1 MSWDLIEKQV
11 ECCDDAFSSF
21 GFDSS
26 AVETMLFV
34 AKQISCVLH
43 ELDDIAFQDGFD
55 YPSITYKE
63 AMLQNSSEYVNNP
76 TPENMTRLSLETV
89 VQIINDTLGE
99 YEIEASVKDGNK
111 GLVVNGYDYDA
122 DEYDFLKDLIEEKNQ
137 IMFRLPNNMTLDLS
151 EESASL
157 TYIKQENGIDVEKGF
172 NICTYEG
179 KIMVS
184 CPSDNGDR
192 ISSIPVESV
201 EKAEDIFRNMLK
213 ENQEWKTLSVRVNDM
228 ECDTITRDA
237 LKEKAEPR
245 HTIER

>member
-26 AVETMLFV
+26 AVETMLYV
-34 AKQISCVLH
+34 AEQISCVLH
-43 ELDDIAFQDGFD
+43 ELDNIAYQNGFD
-55 YPSITYKE
+55 YPSIVYKE
-63 AMLQNSSEYVNNP
+63 AMLQNSCEP

-99 YEIEASVKDGNK
+99 YGIEASVKDGNK

-122 DEYDFLKDLIEEKNQ
+122 DEYDFLRDLIEEKNQ
-137 IMFRLPNNMTLDLS
+137 IMFRLPNDMTLDLS
-151 EESASL
+151 EESLSL
-157 TYIKQENGIDVEKGF
+157 SYIKQEDGIDVEKSF
-172 NICTYEG
+172 NICTYED

-192 ISSIPVESV
+192 IRSIPVESV
-201 EKAEDIFRNMLK
+201 EKAEDVLRDMLK
-213 ENQEWKTLSVRVNDM
+213 ENKEWKTLSVRVDDI
-228 ECDTITRDA
+228 ECGTLTKDD
-237 LKEKAEPR
+237 LKENAEPK
-245 HTIER
+245 HTNTIER

>member
-26 AVETMLFV
+26 AVETMLYV
-34 AKQISCVLH
+34 AEQISCVLS
-43 ELDDIAFQDGFD
+43 EMDNIAYQNGFD
-55 YPSITYKE
+55 YPSAAYKD
-63 AMLQNSSEYVNNP
+63 AMLQNSSKYVNAP

-99 YEIEASVKDGNK
+99 YGIEASVKDGNK

-122 DEYDFLKDLIEEKNQ
+122 DEYDFLRELIEEKNQ
-137 IMFRLPNNMTLDLS
+137 ITFRLPNNMTLDLS

-157 TYIKQENGIDVEKGF
+157 TYIKQENGIDVEKSF
-172 NICTYEG
+172 NIYTYEDQ
-179 KIMVS
+179 IIVS

-192 ISSIPVESV
+192 IRSIPVESV

-228 ECDTITRDA
+228 ECDTITRDD
-237 LKEKAEPR
+237 LKERTEPK
-245 HTIER
+245 HIIER